1 MMKQDDIHPVEVFAG
16 TAWEAGLL
24 KSMLED
30 AGIAVYL
37 VDEIR
42 GTLAPWH
49 VAPGGVGAVKV
60 TVSSEDEVE
69 ACKIADAFQ
78 ENLKNEE

>member
-1 MMKQDDIHPVEVFAG
+1 MKTEDIHPVEVFAG

-30 AGIAVYL
+30 AGIEVYL

-49 VAPGGVGAVKV
+49 VAAGGVGAVKV
-60 TVSSEDEVE
+60 TVSSADEKL
-69 ACKIADAFQ
+69 ARKIADDFLQ
-78 ENLKNEE
+78 NLHEE

>member
-1 MMKQDDIHPVEVFAG
+1 MENKEVHPVEVFAG

-30 AGIAVYL
+30 AGIDVYL

-42 GTLAPWH
+42 GTLVPWH
-49 VAPGGVGAVKV
+49 VAGGGVGAVKV
-60 TVSSEDEVE
+60 TVSSADEE
-69 ACKIADAFQ
+69 LARKIAGDFQ
-78 ENLKNEE
+78 QNLSET

>member
-1 MMKQDDIHPVEVFAG
+1 MKKDDIYPVEVFAG

-24 KSMLED
+24 KSMLEN
-30 AGIAVYL
+30 AGINTYL

-60 TVSSEDEVE
+60 TVSSEDELE
-69 ACKIADAFQ
+69 ARKIADAFQ
-78 ENLKNEE
+78 LNLNVGE

>member
-1 MMKQDDIHPVEVFAG
+1 MKNETDLHPVEVYAG

-30 AGIAVYL
+30 AGIYVYL

-60 TVSSEDEVE
+60 TVSSADETEARKITDDFLNNLNYVE
-69 ACKIADAFQ
+69 
-78 ENLKNEE
+78 

>member
-1 MMKQDDIHPVEVFAG
+1 MMRQDDIHPVEVFAG
-16 TAWEAGLL
+16 TTWEAGLL

-30 AGIAVYL
+30 SGIAVYL
-37 VDEIR
+37 IDEIR

-60 TVSSEDEVE
+60 TVSSEDERE
-69 ACKIADAFQ
+69 ARKITDAFL
-78 ENLKNEE
+78 ENMQNEE

>member
-1 MMKQDDIHPVEVFAG
+1 MKKDDIYPVEVFAG

-24 KSMLED
+24 KSMLEN
-30 AGIAVYL
+30 AGINTYL

-42 GTLAPWH
+42 GTMVPWH

-60 TVSSEDEVE
+60 TVSSEDELE
-69 ACKIADAFQ
+69 ARKITDAFQ
-78 ENLKNEE
+78 LNLNVGE